1 MISVDDL
8 SIPYDEQIYWKGM
21 KIGNCY
27 LDKMERLD
35 PLFELV
41 VDIVINS
48 SSLSPLWIEDL
59 DVVQGITFPCKDYMW
74 SVTVGLST
82 E

>member
-1 MISVDDL
+1 
-8 SIPYDEQIYWKGM
+8 
-21 KIGNCY
+21 
-27 LDKMERLD
+27 MERLD

-59 DVVQGITFPCKDYMW
+59 DVVQGITFLCKDYMW